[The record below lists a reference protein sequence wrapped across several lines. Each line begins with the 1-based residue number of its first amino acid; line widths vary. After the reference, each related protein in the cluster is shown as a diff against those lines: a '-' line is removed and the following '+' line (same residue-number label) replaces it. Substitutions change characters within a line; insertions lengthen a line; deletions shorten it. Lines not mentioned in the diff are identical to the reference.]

1 MVNEKEKG
9 GRCAGK
15 KNGMLNGAVSE
26 RKLCRIRYV
35 YEKRGATRVSCMK
48 LHRVGAI
55 SRRMVAGAFV
65 YSIYRNNQSH
75 EQYAEIYRLYET
87 SGARVRT

>member
-1 MVNEKEKG
+1 MRERRMECLMEPFRG
-9 GRCAGK
+9 ESFAGYVTFTR
-15 KNGMLNGAVSE
+15 NG
-26 RKLCRIRYV
+26 
-35 YEKRGATRVSCMK
+35 GATRISCMK

-55 SRRMVAGAFV
+55 SRRVAAGAFV

-87 SGARVRT
+87 SGARMEI